1 MKVGILGT
9 RHVHADGLA
18 ACVERAHGTI
28 VGATERDATA
38 AAAWTRSELLD
49 RDALIAR
56 SDAIIV
62 AGTNRERVDDVI
74 AATRAGKPVLS
85 EKPVAAD
92 GDELA
97 RLIAAADP
105 SLVMVALPV
114 RFGASLQRAR
124 AAIEAGAIGTP
135 LAARGTNHGQF
146 PGGWFGQR
154 ADAGGGALQDH
165 VVHLSDALCW
175 LLGDRITRAYARAA
189 HVLRPDNDVEDCGV
203 VTLDFESGFF
213 ASIDSSWSRPESFPT
228 WGDVWLELVGTA
240 GRIRIDPMATHLDL
254 YSDTAGKLQ
263 HVGYSD
269 DDMTLE
275 MVRAF
280 LDFARLRT
288 GAADAGASGVDFGS
302 PVSFD
307 EGVHA
312 SDVVLAAYASVESG
326 RPEPVA
332 SR

>member
-18 ACVERAHGTI
+18 ECVANCGGTL
-28 VGATERDATA
+28 VGATERDADA
-38 AAAWTRSELLD
+38 RAAWTRTELVDRDELLE
-49 RDALIAR
+49 RA
-56 SDAIIV
+56 DAIIV
-62 AGTNRERVDDVI
+62 AGTNRERVDDVV
-74 AATRAGKPVLS
+74 AATSAGLPTLA

-92 GDELA
+92 ADELA
-97 RLIAAADP
+97 RLLDEADP
-105 SLVMVALPV
+105 ALVMVALPV
-114 RFGASLQRAR
+114 RFAASLRRAR
-124 AAIEAGAIGTP
+124 TAIAAGAIGTP

-146 PGGWFGQR
+146 PGGWFGRR

-175 LLGDRITRAYARAA
+175 LLDDRITRAYARASQVM
-189 HVLRPDNDVEDCGV
+189 HPDNDVEDCGV

-213 ASIDSSWSRPESFPT
+213 ASIDSSWSRPASFPT

-254 YSDTAGKLQ
+254 YSDSAAKLQ

-269 DDMTLE
+269 DDMTAA

-280 LDFARLRT
+280 LEFARERPT
-288 GAADAGASGVDFGS
+288 TS
-302 PVSFD
+302 PVSFA

-312 SDVVLAAYASVESG
+312 SDVVLAAYASVDSG
-326 RPEPVA
+326 RPEPVTT
-332 SR
+332 R

>member
-18 ACVERAHGTI
+18 ACVERCGGTL
-28 VGATERDATA
+28 VGASERDAEA
-38 AAAWTRSELLD
+38 RAAWTRTQLFDRDELLA
-49 RDALIAR
+49 RCDAV
-56 SDAIIV
+56 IV

-74 AATRAGKPVLS
+74 AATRAGLPTLS

-92 GDELA
+92 ADELV
-97 RLIAAADP
+97 RLTGTGGADP
-105 SLVMVALPV
+105 ALVMVALPV
-114 RFGASLQRAR
+114 RFGASLRRAR
-124 AAIEAGAIGTP
+124 AAIDAGVIGTP

-146 PGGWFGQR
+146 PGGWFGRR

-175 LLGDRITRAYARAA
+175 LLDDRITRAYARASQVM
-189 HVLRPDNDVEDCGV
+189 HPDNDVEDCGV

-213 ASIDSSWSRPESFPT
+213 ASIDSSWSRPQSFPT
-228 WGDVWLELVGTA
+228 WGDVWLELVGTG
-240 GRIRIDPMATHLDL
+240 GRIRIDPMATHFDL
-254 YSDTAGKLQ
+254 FSDSAAKLQ

-280 LDFARLRT
+280 LGFARDRP
-288 GAADAGASGVDFGS
+288 ASS
-302 PVSFD
+302 PVSFA

-312 SDVVLAAYASVESG
+312 SDVVLAAYASVDSG
-326 RPEPVA
+326 RPEPVTT
-332 SR
+332 R

>member
-1 MKVGILGT
+1 MKIGILGT

-18 ACVERAHGTI
+18 ECVERCGGTL
-28 VGATERDATA
+28 VGATERDDA
-38 AAAWTRSELLD
+38 ARTAWTRTELVDRDELL
-49 RDALIAR
+49 RRADAV
-56 SDAIIV
+56 IV
-62 AGTNRERVDDVI
+62 AGTNRERVDDVV
-74 AATRAGKPVLS
+74 AATAAGRPALS

-92 GDELA
+92 
-97 RLIAAADP
+97 AADLERLLAEADP
-105 SLVMVALPV
+105 ALVMVALPV
-114 RFGASLQRAR
+114 RFGASLRRAR

-146 PGGWFGQR
+146 PGGWFGRR

-175 LLGDRITRAYARAA
+175 LLDDRITRAYARASQVM
-189 HVLRPDNDVEDCGV
+189 HPDNDVEDCGV

-213 ASIDSSWSRPESFPT
+213 ASIDSSWSRPQSFPT

-254 YSDTAGKLQ
+254 YSDTAAKLQ

-280 LDFARLRT
+280 LDFARDRP
-288 GAADAGASGVDFGS
+288 ASS
-302 PVSFD
+302 PVSFA

-312 SDVVLAAYASVESG
+312 SDVVLAAYASVDSG

-332 SR
+332 AR